1 MANALAALL
10 TWLAGALTSQ
20 VAIGVAQWVAWR
32 AFILFV
38 VLTIFPI
45 MFTNFIY
52 HMVST
57 LFDIIGSY
65 IGGAGL
71 HSSTIGLTG
80 LAGCLANYLRL
91 PECMALYLSAAMFR
105 IGLQMIPGVG
115 LGR

>member
-1 MANALAALL
+1 MAAALQAIL
-10 TWLAGALTSQ
+10 AWLAGTLSTE

-32 AFILFV
+32 AFILFI

-45 MFTNFIY
+45 MLTNFIY
-52 HMVST
+52 SLAST
-57 LFDIIGSY
+57 LFDMIGTY

-71 HSSTIGLTG
+71 HSSTISLTG
-80 LAGCLANYLRL
+80 MAGCFGTYLRL
-91 PECMALYLSAAMFR
+91 PECMGLYLSAAMFR